1 MNIWQGNNNEKEV
14 ICPIIVLLVIDRKID
29 GKSRKSEMNRNN
41 RLQVQFLFCCHE

>member
-29 GKSRKSEMNRNN
+29 GKSRKSGYRVISVAFFVPC
-41 RLQVQFLFCCHE
+41 QD